1 MQKIKYILTI
11 TLVLLAGCT
20 YFAPKKDKLEKQIV
34 EKTQDN
40 VAKAQVSND
49 ENVKNLIK
57 TSVLFEIDPN
67 LREQFP
73 SLYEQND
80 YSLKSAKVTGGYLER
95 ASNLIGSS
103 SLSPVQIRNEV
114 LGLITNNQEYV
125 LFAQNQAQ
133 KESDLVS
140 DKRSNDEKLMDYGA
154 KYEEERNEKIVQR
167 VKFWGIIG
175 GGVALAA
182 AFIFYILPWLSAA
195 GVIPTALSL
204 IPKKTLVRKVRAANN
219 FLGRLDVLK
228 EKELDK
234 GDSGKVKLL
243 EDVVEVFKN
252 LNRQEEDEREYKMVK
267 KIREREI

>member
-1 MQKIKYILTI
+1 MRKIKYILTI
-11 TLVLLAGCT
+11 VFVLLAGCT

-49 ENVKNLIK
+49 ENVRNLIK

-73 SLYEQND
+73 SLYEQTD

-95 ASNLIGSS
+95 ASNLIGNS

-125 LFAQNQAQ
+125 KFAQNQAQ
-133 KESDLVS
+133 KESELVS
-140 DKRSNDEKLMDYGA
+140 DKRTNDEKLMDYGA
-154 KYEEERNEKIVQR
+154 KYEQERNEKIVQR
-167 VKFWGIIG
+167 VKFWGMVG
-175 GGVALAA
+175 GGVILAILF
-182 AFIFYILPWLSAA
+182 FIYGWPLISAA